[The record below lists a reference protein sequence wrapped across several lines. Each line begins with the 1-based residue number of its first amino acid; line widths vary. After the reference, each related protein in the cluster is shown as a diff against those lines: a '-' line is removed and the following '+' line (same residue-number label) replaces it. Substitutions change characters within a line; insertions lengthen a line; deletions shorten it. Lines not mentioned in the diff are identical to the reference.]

1 MKKNF
6 FLNFF
11 SFIKKKKKIILENK
25 NNVIKS
31 NKQPN
36 HILNKNILNESNIL
50 SKKTSNN
57 SVIDVSQKS
66 SCDFSNYKLNQVK
79 IENKRN
85 YEKINV
91 GENLSKLKNNDISY
105 KSNFIEKL
113 RIQLK
118 KTRDYLGLEIKNIF
132 SKNEVDMILFDKL
145 EEKLLSSDIGVKTT
159 NFIISELKSEVVDNN
174 INNTEAVY
182 DLLKIHMLKM
192 LSKVEKTI
200 NLEGFCF
207 PFIILIVGVNGVG
220 KTTTIGKLAAKY
232 KKMGKSVM
240 LAAGDTFRAAAIEQ
254 LQEWGLKNN
263 VSVIA
268 QHINADPAAVVF
280 DAIKS
285 AQAKKIDILII
296 DTAGRLHNNVHL
308 MNELKKIKKVVKKI
322 DILSPHETI
331 LVIDACSGQNTVQQ
345 TKLFHESLNLTGI
358 VITKLDGTAKGGII
372 FPIANKFSIPI
383 YYIGIGE
390 KVNDL
395 KVFDSKKFI
404 ESIF

>member
-1 MKKNF
+1 
-6 FLNFF
+6 
-11 SFIKKKKKIILENK
+11 
-25 NNVIKS
+25 
-31 NKQPN
+31 
-36 HILNKNILNESNIL
+36 
-50 SKKTSNN
+50 
-57 SVIDVSQKS
+57 
-66 SCDFSNYKLNQVK
+66 
-79 IENKRN
+79 
-85 YEKINV
+85 
-91 GENLSKLKNNDISY
+91 
-105 KSNFIEKL
+105 EKL

-118 KTRDYLGLEIKNIF
+118 KTRDYLGSEIKNIF
-132 SKNEVDMILFDKL
+132 SKNKVDVILFDKL

-159 NFIISELKSEVVDNN
+159 NFIISTLKSEVIGNN
-174 INNTEAVY
+174 IKNTEAVY

-200 NLEGFCF
+200 NLEGFCC

-254 LQEWGLKNN
+254 LQEWGLKNKI
-263 VSVIA
+263 SVIS
-268 QHINADPAAVVF
+268 QHIYADPAAVVF

-345 TKLFHESLNLTGI
+345 TKLFHESLHLTGI

-390 KVNDL
+390 KIEDL

>member
-1 MKKNF
+1 
-6 FLNFF
+6 
-11 SFIKKKKKIILENK
+11 
-25 NNVIKS
+25 
-31 NKQPN
+31 
-36 HILNKNILNESNIL
+36 
-50 SKKTSNN
+50 
-57 SVIDVSQKS
+57 
-66 SCDFSNYKLNQVK
+66 
-79 IENKRN
+79 
-85 YEKINV
+85 
-91 GENLSKLKNNDISY
+91 
-105 KSNFIEKL
+105 EKL

-118 KTRDYLGLEIKNIF
+118 KTRDYLGSEIKNIF
-132 SKNEVDMILFDKL
+132 SKNKVDVILFDKL

-159 NFIISELKSEVVDNN
+159 NFIISALKSEVVSNN
-174 INNTEAVY
+174 IKNTEAVY

-192 LSKVEKTI
+192 LSKVEKNI
-200 NLEGFCF
+200 NLERFSC

-263 VSVIA
+263 ISVVS

-322 DILSPHETI
+322 DVLSPHETI

-345 TKLFHESLNLTGI
+345 TKLFHESLHLTGI

-372 FPIANKFSIPI
+372 FPIANEFSIPI

-390 KVNDL
+390 KIEDL

>member
-1 MKKNF
+1 MKKKF

-25 NNVIKS
+25 NNVNKS

-36 HILNKNILNESNIL
+36 LILNKNILNESNIL

-66 SCDFSNYKLNQVK
+66 RCDFSNHKLNQLK
-79 IENKRN
+79 IENKSN
-85 YEKINV
+85 YEKIKI
-91 GENLSKLKNNDISY
+91 GKNLSKLKNNNIPY

-118 KTRDYLGLEIKNIF
+118 KTRDYLGLEIRNIF
-132 SKNEVDMILFDKL
+132 STNTVDVILFDKL

-159 NFIISELKSEVVDNN
+159 NFIINRLKSEVLDNN
-174 INNTEAVY
+174 IKNTEAVY

-200 NLEGFCF
+200 NLEGFHC

-263 VSVIA
+263 ISVIA

-308 MNELKKIKKVVKKI
+308 MNELKKIKRVVKKI
-322 DILSPHETI
+322 DILSPHEII

-345 TKLFHESLNLTGI
+345 TKLFHESLHLTGI

-372 FPIANKFSIPI
+372 FPIANKFLIPI

-390 KVNDL
+390 KMDDL
-395 KVFDSKKFI
+395 KIFDSKKFI

>member
-1 MKKNF
+1 M
-6 FLNFF
+6 
-11 SFIKKKKKIILENK
+11 
-25 NNVIKS
+25 
-31 NKQPN
+31 
-36 HILNKNILNESNIL
+36 
-50 SKKTSNN
+50 
-57 SVIDVSQKS
+57 
-66 SCDFSNYKLNQVK
+66 SNYKLNQVK
-79 IENKRN
+79 NENKRN
-85 YEKINV
+85 YDKINV
-91 GENLSKLKNNDISY
+91 GKDLSKLKNNDISY
-105 KSNFIEKL
+105 KGNFIEKL
-113 RIQLK
+113 RTQLK

-132 SKNEVDMILFDKL
+132 SKSEVDVILFDKL

-159 NFIISELKSEVVDNN
+159 NFIISRLKSEVVENN
-174 INNTEAVY
+174 IKNTEAVY

-192 LSKVEKTI
+192 LSKFEKTI
-200 NLEGFCF
+200 NLERFHC

-263 VSVIA
+263 ISVIS

-296 DTAGRLHNNVHL
+296 DTAGRLHNNLHL

-322 DILSPHETI
+322 DISFPHEII
-331 LVIDACSGQNTVQQ
+331 LVVDACSGQNTVQQ

-358 VITKLDGTAKGGII
+358 IITKLDGTAKGGII
-372 FPIANKFSIPI
+372 FPIANEFSIPI

-390 KVNDL
+390 KMDDL
-395 KVFDSKKFI
+395 KLFDSKKFI

>member
-36 HILNKNILNESNIL
+36 HILNKNILNGSNIL

-66 SCDFSNYKLNQVK
+66 SCDFSDYKLNQVK

-85 YEKINV
+85 YEKINT
-91 GENLSKLKNNDISY
+91 GKNLSKLKNNDISY

-132 SKNEVDMILFDKL
+132 SKNEVDVILFDQL
-145 EEKLLSSDIGVKTT
+145 EEKLLSSDIGVETT
-159 NFIISELKSEVVDNN
+159 NFIIGGLKSEVVDNN
-174 INNTEAVY
+174 IKNTEAVY

-192 LSKVEKTI
+192 LSKVENTI
-200 NLEGFCF
+200 NLEGFSC

-263 VSVIA
+263 ISVIA
-268 QHINADPAAVVF
+268 QHINADPAAVAF

-345 TKLFHESLNLTGI
+345 TKLFHESLHLTGI

-390 KVNDL
+390 KVDDL